1 MSDFVK
7 IPVLKS
13 NKTVTTPVT
22 AVFPYIHEVAKFGDY
37 EINVD
42 MTEEPA
48 LRDQLQSEAKAL
60 WAKAGEQFGFDA
72 GSLKPDNAFM
82 KTGES
87 KSGESYERVC
97 FKMKATRKQSGKEVN
112 QQPRVVD
119 SENKPMSAAVYGGSV
134 VRIAYFL
141 QFTEVNGK
149 RYISPKL
156 EAVKVI
162 SLVSAGGESSIDDL
176 CSEDDKGGYVAPSAP
191 PAPETVTVAAG
202 VQQAPEPFTAGD
214 F

>member
-1 MSDFVK
+1 MSDFK
-7 IPVLKS
+7 RIPVLKS
-13 NKTVTTPVT
+13 AKTVTSPVT
-22 AVFPYIHEVAKFGDY
+22 AVFPYIHEVAKYGDY

-48 LRDQLQSEAKAL
+48 LRDQLQVEAKAL
-60 WAKAGEQFGFDA
+60 WAKAGAEFGFDA
-72 GSLKPDNAFM
+72 EAMKPDNAFM
-82 KTGES
+82 KTGET
-87 KSGESYERVC
+87 KTGETFERVC
-97 FKMKATRKQSGKEVN
+97 FKMKATRKMNGKEIA
-112 QQPRVVD
+112 QKPRVVD
-119 SENKPMSAAVYGGSV
+119 SSNAPMSDPVFGGST

-162 SLVSAGGESSIDDL
+162 SLVSTGGQSVEALFGDDD
-176 CSEDDKGGYVAPSAP
+176 EGGYVAPTQQEAP
-191 PAPETVTVAAG
+191 TVVEAPATPSVTPG
-202 VQQAPEPFTAGD
+202 GD

>member
-42 MTEEPA
+42 MVAEPA
-48 LRDQLQSEAKAL
+48 LRDQLQTEAKAL

-72 GSLKPDNAFM
+72 ANMKPDNAFM
-82 KTGES
+82 KTGET
-87 KSGESYERVC
+87 KTGETFERVC
-97 FKMKATRKQSGKEVN
+97 FKMKSTRKQSGKEIA
-112 QQPRVVD
+112 QKPRVVD
-119 SENKPMSAAVYGGSV
+119 SSNAPMNDAVYGGST
-134 VRIAYFL
+134 VRIAYYL

-162 SLVSAGGESSIDDL
+162 ELVSTGGQTVESLFGD
-176 CSEDDKGGYVAPSAP
+176 EDEGGFVASTQPEAP
-191 PAPETVTVAAG
+191 AVVEAPAAPAVTPG
-202 VQQAPEPFTAGD
+202 GD

>member
-1 MSDFVK
+1 MSDFK
-7 IPVLKS
+7 RIPVLKT
-13 NKTVTTPVT
+13 NKTVTSPVT

-42 MTEEPA
+42 LVAEPA
-48 LRDQLQSEAKAL
+48 LRDQLQTEAKAL
-60 WAKAGEQFGFDA
+60 WAKAGAEFGFDA
-72 GSLKPDNAFM
+72 ASLKPDNAFF

-97 FKMKATRKQSGKEVN
+97 FKMKATRKISGKEVN

-119 SENKPMSAAVYGGSV
+119 SDNKPMSAAVYGGSV

-162 SLVSAGGESSIDDL
+162 SLVAAGGEASIGDL
-176 CSEDDKGGYVAPSAP
+176 FGDEDSGGYVAPETPSTPPTPAVAEVAP
-191 PAPETVTVAAG
+191 VVVPG
-202 VQQAPEPFTAGD
+202 GD